1 MADIEER
8 IAAADRRAEEAVKR
22 AEEAKKRAKQLKNE
36 RDLIEARKLRALCK
50 GERADDTRRKI
61 LGGALLLEMM
71 KEDETTKAKIMKR
84 LDGFLTRDADRA
96 LFGLDARE
104 GEKPAEPVTV
114 SPKDPSPRPSMAELL
129 GQTSP
134 EVEV

>member
-1 MADIEER
+1 MATIEDK
-8 IAAADRRAEEAVKR
+8 IAAAEKR

-36 RDLIEARKLRALCK
+36 LELIEARKLRAMTR

-104 GEKPAEPVTV
+104 GEKPAEPVAV